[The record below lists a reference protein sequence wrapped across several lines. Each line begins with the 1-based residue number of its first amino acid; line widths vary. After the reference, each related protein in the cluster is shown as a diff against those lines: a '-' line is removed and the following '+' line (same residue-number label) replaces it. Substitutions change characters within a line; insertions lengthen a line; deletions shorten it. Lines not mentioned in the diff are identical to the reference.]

1 MELPLVPQALS
12 AAGEVLPG
20 EELVDEGAAVGESSS
35 GAANAHGLEVGD
47 GAGEEPAV
55 EAEDEAAEGAG
66 IGAGR
71 GVVGDG
77 AFGPE
82 VARAEAQVEV
92 DAVGHGGV
100 RRRRRRRRSRRWGV
114 GEGEGGGEEEEGA
127 AREER
132 LVVGG
137 GSGSDMAAAAAV
149 VVAGRS
155 EGGREAIEGG
165 HVCEAHA

>member
-1 MELPLVPQALS
+1 MELPLVPQALA

-20 EELVDEGAAVGESSS
+20 EELVDEGAAVGGSAG
-35 GAANAHGLEVGD
+35 GAADAHGLEVGG
-47 GAGEEPAV
+47 GAGEKPAV

-66 IGAGR
+66 VRAGR

-77 AFGPE
+77 AFGAE

-100 RRRRRRRRSRRWGV
+100 RRRRRRQRRSRRWGV
-114 GEGEGGGEEEEGA
+114 GEGEGGGKEEEGA
-127 AREER
+127 PREER

-137 GSGSDMAAAAAV
+137 GGSDRTAAAA

-155 EGGREAIEGG
+155 EDGREAIEGG
-165 HVCEAHA
+165 HACEAHA

>member
-20 EELVDEGAAVGESSS
+20 EELVDEGAAVGESSG

-100 RRRRRRRRSRRWGV
+100 WRRRRRRRRRRSRRWGV

-132 LVVGG
+132 PVVGG
-137 GSGSDMAAAAAV
+137 SDMAAAAV